1 MEVKAGKS
9 LIHPFMNSTVLISLS
24 DSVVETLRVMVQAT
38 TKIEKAFVEK
48 NWQSPTDISVTLDL
62 QSPPDKGQIRFH
74 FTGEVLVVFCKRMLF
89 EDVGPDSREA
99 LDCSGEL
106 SNMFFG
112 FAKAK
117 LNENGFNFKLSI
129 PEPRKT
135 RDLPVIESKISNVI
149 IPFKVMNETCFIQI
163 VVL

>member
-1 MEVKAGKS
+1 
-9 LIHPFMNSTVLISLS
+9 MNSSVLLCLS
-24 DSVVETLRVMVQAT
+24 GSVVETIRVMAQAA
-38 TKIEKAFVEK
+38 TKFERAFVEK
-48 NWQSPTDISVTLDL
+48 NWQSPTDVSVIVDL
-62 QSPPDKGQIRFH
+62 QSAPDKGQIRFH
-74 FTGEVLVVFCKRMLF
+74 FTGEVLVAFCKKMLF
-89 EDVGPDSREA
+89 EDVGPESQEA

-117 LNENGFNFKLSI
+117 LNDSGYNFKLSI

-135 RDLPVIESKISNVI
+135 KNLPALNSKVSNVI
-149 IPFKVMNETCFIQI
+149 IPFKVMNETCYIQI